1 MNVIIL
7 MKILQIHLKR
17 KVMMMILFMKKKQKK
32 EVIKELFLI
41 EIDLMTILI

>member
-17 KVMMMILFMKKKQKK
+17 KAMMMILFMKKKQKK